1 MEEENLDINIDAEIP
16 PEFLTP
22 ESFNIINLMEP
33 FGSENKELLL
43 ATKKVKLCDALV
55 QGKKE
60 PYSLKLVFE
69 CGQYKFPGMFFG
81 QAERLKQDIKPGEC
95 YDILYTM
102 VYNYFNG
109 NITPQFRIKEV
120 RKS

>member
-1 MEEENLDINIDAEIP
+1 
-16 PEFLTP
+16 
-22 ESFNIINLMEP
+22 MEP
-33 FGSENKELLL
+33 FGAENKELLL
-43 ATKKVKLCDALV
+43 VTKKIKLCDATV

-60 PYSLKLVFE
+60 PYSLKLVFDS
-69 CGQYKFPGMFFG
+69 GKHKFPGMFFG
-81 QAERLKQDIKPGEC
+81 QAERYNKDIIVGQN

-109 NITPQFRIKEV
+109 NVTPQFRIKEV